1 MQQDTGMNRLS
12 VLAAAGLTLATLVT
26 SAAAVEAPKP
36 REYVTVVEQT
46 HVDRA
51 TDQVWKKVGGYCDIG
66 TWLKTTCVFTT
77 GTGGVGTNRL
87 IAGRVDEVLVART
100 TTAYTYAQPMAENI
114 YHGTVEVLPDGTG
127 SKIVYT
133 LVYDVS
139 ALTDLAA
146 KAGYTEQKTKF
157 LKGMLATMKRISEA
171 P

>member
-1 MQQDTGMNRLS
+1 MNRLS
-12 VLAAAGLTLATLVT
+12 VLAAAGLTLAMLVT
-26 SAAAVEAPKP
+26 SAKAAEVAKP

-100 TTAYTYAQPMAENI
+100 ATAYTYAQPMAENI

-146 KAGYTEQKTKF
+146 KTSYTDQKTKF
-157 LKGMLATMKRISEA
+157 LKGMLATMKQISEA